1 MCWIQDAIPFNTNIK
16 SRLCAMAWIVIY
28 FLSFF
33 FFFKAEWK
41 LVLPFRVHLCFS
53 ARIFQVGELFKNLE
67 LK

>member
-1 MCWIQDAIPFNTNIK
+1 MGCHI
-16 SRLCAMAWIVIY
+16 
-28 FLSFF
+28 FLKFF

-53 ARIFQVGELFKNLE
+53 ARIFQIGELFKNME

>member
-1 MCWIQDAIPFNTNIK
+1 
-16 SRLCAMAWIVIY
+16 MAWVVIY
-28 FLSFF
+28 FLSFFF

-53 ARIFQVGELFKNLE
+53 ARIFQIGELFKNME